1 MSEEKKNVNIVKV
14 EGILSENKLDYKQTT
29 DGREYISGDLLIEV
43 SENNI
48 VPVNFF
54 TFKTKKDG
62 GPNKI
67 YSNLE
72 NVINTFKSIAKH
84 GKENA
89 DRVRVT
95 GGNIEG
101 NEFYNAAGN
110 LISTFRIRSNF
121 VNKVNDEFKPQAG
134 FQVEVF
140 IQSIVDEIKDDTP
153 TDRLQIIGVVPMYGG
168 KVSVVNFYADN
179 AQGIE
184 YMKKNY
190 SNGDTVK
197 LVGRVD
203 NEIIE
208 ITKTEEMEFGDD
220 VVTTYNRIKRELIIT
235 QGTKPYEDAKAL
247 DPAEI
252 KKAMIQRE
260 VALKEQ
266 LEVAQAKATDM
277 GTGGFANDDVPF

>member
-1 MSEEKKNVNIVKV
+1 MAEEKKNVNIVKV
-14 EGILSENKLDYKQTT
+14 EGVLSENKLDYKQTT
-29 DGREYISGDLLIEV
+29 DNREYISGDLLIEV

-72 NVINTFKSIAKH
+72 NVINNFKSIAKH
-84 GKENA
+84 GRENA
-89 DRVRVT
+89 DAVRVT

-110 LISTFRIRSNF
+110 LIATFRVRSNF

-140 IQSIVDEIKDDTP
+140 IQSLVDEIKDDTP
-153 TDRLQIIGVVPMYGG
+153 TDRLQIVGVVPMYGG

-179 AQGIE
+179 PEGIQ

-197 LVGRVD
+197 LVGRID

-235 QGTKPYEDAKAL
+235 QGTKPYESAKSL
-247 DPAEI
+247 DPADI

-260 VALKEQ
+260 VTLKEQ
-266 LEVAQAKATDM
+266 LETAQAKATNM